1 MTMANK
7 DELKRKREADQRAAL
22 LGLAADRKTEK
33 PGSCLSSQEMAELLD
48 GKCEAEQLQ
57 SFLAHLSSC
66 DSCYREW
73 LELDLEL
80 SRNKSAL
87 HTPLLFQR
95 KFLTVSGS
103 LLAAAASVVFYLNLD
118 QAPGPQKVSAPA
130 PLQLE
135 MMQSPDAARSPV
147 RQKRMEKVVPSAP
160 LKKARPQA
168 TLEMRSESVQIS
180 EDSAAMPSM
189 AVSGNIAQDSVQ
201 QWLNQV
207 EEKCSEPAE
216 EGVAWKVLAR
226 QGGKLVLAVESPKLR
241 LIVEQLDH
249 LAQGQ
254 EQERACAEI
263 QRILRERSHDY

>member
-48 GKCEAEQLQ
+48 GKCETVQQQ
-57 SFLAHLSSC
+57 SFLAHLASC

-73 LELDLEL
+73 LELDQEL
-80 SRNKSAL
+80 SHDQSVLQK
-87 HTPLLFQR
+87 PLLFQR

-118 QAPGPQKVSAPA
+118 QAPGPQKVPAPA

-135 MMQSPDAARSPV
+135 MEQSTDAARSPA
-147 RQKRMEKVVPSAP
+147 RQKRMKEVVPSAP

-168 TLEMRSESVQIS
+168 LEMKSESVQIS

-189 AVSGNIAQDSVQ
+189 AVSGNIAQDPVQ
-201 QWLNQV
+201 QWLEQV
-207 EEKCSEPAE
+207 EKRCSGPVS
-216 EGVAWKVLAR
+216 EGVAWTVLAR
-226 QGGKLVLAVESPKLR
+226 QGGKLVLAVGSPELQR
-241 LIVEQLDH
+241 IVEQLDH
-249 LAQGQ
+249 LVQGQ

-263 QRILRERSHDY
+263 KRILRERSDDY